1 MTHFFQVEL
10 AGQGLSNELF
20 YISIAEMDHELLL
33 VIKILRVSMISLL
46 KKGVL
51 LYMFIIP
58 QGLR

>member
-1 MTHFFQVEL
+1 MPHFFQVEL

-33 VIKILRVSMISLL
+33 VIKILCVSMISLL

-51 LYMFIIP
+51 SYMFIIP

>member
-1 MTHFFQVEL
+1 MPHFFQVKL
-10 AGQGLSNELF
+10 AGHGLSNELF

-33 VIKILRVSMISLL
+33 VIKILCVSIISLL

-51 LYMFIIP
+51 SYMFIIP